1 MERFAANINQR
12 GLTMKFVRYQ
22 VENHSSF
29 GLWEEDTIR
38 EIRGSIFN
46 QYEITQ
52 TSYPINTVRL
62 LTPVEPSKII
72 CVGLNYREHIKE
84 VSRETPEFPSHFL
97 KPPTTFIGPEDP
109 ILYPRVAKR
118 VDYEGELAVVIKD
131 RIKDV
136 TEQEAADHIFGYTCF
151 NDVTERS
158 ISQLFGQL
166 TRAKGFDT
174 FAAFGPCIETE
185 LDAGNTTVRTFLNG
199 KLVQEGNTGDMMFP
213 VAYLIHYISQCMTL
227 FPGDIISTGTPK
239 GVSPMQP
246 GDIVEV
252 SIEGIGVLRNPVKAG
267 F

>member
-1 MERFAANINQR
+1 
-12 GLTMKFVRYQ
+12 MKFVRYQ
-22 VENHSSF
+22 AKDRSSF

-38 EIRGSIFN
+38 EIRGSIFD

-52 TSYPINTVRL
+52 TCHAVSDVHL
-62 LTPVEPSKII
+62 LAPVEPSKII

-84 VSRETPEFPSHFL
+84 ISRETPEFPSHFL
-97 KPPTTFIGPEDP
+97 KPPTAFIGPEDP

-118 VDYEGELAVVIKD
+118 VDYEGELALIIKD
-131 RIKDV
+131 RTKDV
-136 TEQEAADHIFGYTCF
+136 TEAAAADHIFGYTCL

-158 ISQLFGQL
+158 VSKLFGQL

-185 LDAGNTTVRTFLNG
+185 LDAGNAMVRTFLNG
-199 KLVQEGNTGDMMFP
+199 KLVQEGNTGDMMFSA
-213 VAYLIHYISQCMTL
+213 AYLVHYISQCMTL
-227 FPGDIISTGTPK
+227 LPGDIISTGTPK

-252 SIEGIGVLRNPVKAG
+252 SIEGVGVLRNPVKAD